1 MTPSFQGAAIAQIAV
16 SGNRTPGDCQAIALT
31 FNTTSRKCLGF
42 RSPVEAFLEE
52 LGTNV
57 SLRFNPEST
66 GSLMGDTAPGMVLAF
81 VLKFISK

>member
-1 MTPSFQGAAIAQIAV
+1 VKCVSFQGLILARV
-16 SGNRTPGDCQAIALT
+16 SYCTEPESTP
-31 FNTTSRKCLGF
+31 KCLGF
-42 RSPVEAFLEE
+42 RLPVEAFLEE

-66 GSLMGDTAPGMVLAF
+66 GSLMGDTAPRMVLAF